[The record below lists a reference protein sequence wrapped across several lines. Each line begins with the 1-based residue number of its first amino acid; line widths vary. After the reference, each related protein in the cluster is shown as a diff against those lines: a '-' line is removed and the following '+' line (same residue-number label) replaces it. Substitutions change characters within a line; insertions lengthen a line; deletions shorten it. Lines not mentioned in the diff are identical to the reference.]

1 MQTEPKYWFPAKRYG
16 WGWGIPNS
24 CQGWLVLA
32 LFSGLF
38 VLGSF
43 IFPPSANLGG
53 YLVYIAALCG
63 FLIGV
68 CWHKGEPTRWRWGQ
82 DEHA

>member
-24 CQGWLVLA
+24 WKGWLVLA
-32 LFSGLF
+32 FFSGLF

-43 IFPPSANLGG
+43 IFPPSTNLGG

-63 FLIGV
+63 LLIGV
-68 CWHKGEPTRWRWGQ
+68 CWFKGEPTRWRWGK